1 MSKVFKKQFKTK
13 YKKDEMRNFINKI
26 MQDLPALKAVI
37 ERVEWQGD
45 SLLFVSKIGDG
56 FFAIEDYYVLVE
68 INLNFVGSMAKSQ
81 IEAALDSEFLKLNEK
96 LTDK

>member
-26 MQDLPALKAVI
+26 MQDIPALKALV

-56 FFAIEDYYVLVE
+56 FFMIENYNVLVE
-68 INLNFVGSMAKSQ
+68 INLNFVGSMAKNQ

-96 LTDK
+96 FTDK

>member
-56 FFAIEDYYVLVE
+56 LFAIEDYYVLVE